1 MSAID
6 LFQQLWP
13 ALYVIGAL
21 AFGWGMWQLSR
32 YFVPRSEHTK
42 LVDELTCLS
51 GQVSQTRSLPDNKT
65 MHTIQL
71 SLEELR
77 GSVKAQDAKIDGM
90 VDRFD
95 ALANNVEMLIEHH
108 LRDS

>member
-42 LVDELTCLS
+42 LVDELTLS
-51 GQVSQTRSLPDNKT
+51 VRAGIEALRSGW
-65 MHTIQL
+65 
-71 SLEELR
+71 R
-77 GSVKAQDAKIDGM
+77 A
-90 VDRFD
+90 
-95 ALANNVEMLIEHH
+95 
-108 LRDS
+108 